1 MRNTIV
7 IETCSKKVVC
17 INYFLNFGCF
27 INFCT
32 RIVGIFPGIVRKLH
46 NAPLPVLQIYILIK
60 DPYANRINSTQLV
73 DEGVDP
79 YLKLIILVL
88 SVASSL
94 VSLAWSLVVYHRSL
108 R

>member
-1 MRNTIV
+1 MF
-7 IETCSKKVVC
+7 SKGWSLF
-17 INYFLNFGCF
+17 YS
-27 INFCT
+27 
-32 RIVGIFPGIVRKLH
+32 
-46 NAPLPVLQIYILIK
+46 VLQIYILIK
-60 DPYANRINSTQLV
+60 DPYANRIHKTQLV

-79 YLKLIILVL
+79 YLKLLILVL